1 MKKTQFIVFL
11 NLFLFQI
18 LLSGKNCF
26 SQCETCQSYHIVVY
40 NTNVTVPQPVDSASF
55 VGWTYL
61 KNHCVI
67 RLKQSIRENE
77 INPDCIHIYDGS
89 FILQENG
96 NTSFNSQNIAPLGS
110 LPVTSGCHY
119 LIRSEAVVSG
129 DGFNVTF
136 YLETG
141 QSREVVMSF
150 ERTFRDFSELG
161 FSGNDLGKAAGFQAF
176 SPLSMIIRSFETR
189 KREEDKG
196 IAIEANPIE
205 VLPHAK
211 SIKKE
216 EKVTVAFRLTDCDG
230 EVLPGRKILLHGGSA
245 IGETLVPPTLG
256 QFEES
261 EVVTDDKGVAK
272 ATFVAGRQKGKA
284 NIRVYYTYT
293 APFGEERYTSGEA
306 TVDIEGDPV
315 TALIGE
321 IEVNATT
328 KTGNPTISSPE
339 TSKSV
344 AQIFTVSSL
353 NLTII
358 PERIKSINKSKE
370 VLQTALT
377 ETDQFEVVSGKT
389 MVNEGGEP
397 TIVRAE
403 STYSQYDL
411 CDGKLEVC
419 RSGKIKGYSNGF
431 DISVGIALERGVETG
446 NMTISSLSPKYCL
459 LVRLGSNSRQL
470 FQTAKYKTSGD
481 DKGQKRDYPCADLT
495 SFSEPLDPKATLP
508 FEGISSTIRVNDTEN
523 HEFIVPMSIANSKQ
537 LEQYLLNPQGIF
549 TIVTNGTYIK
559 RDYEEKEIK
568 VHSKLMIWPKDQES
582 N

>member
-1 MKKTQFIVFL
+1 MN
-11 NLFLFQI
+11 NLKSAVWLSMLAMI
-18 LLSGKNCF
+18 LLLCNNAFC
-26 SQCETCQSYHIVVY
+26 QCAKCQ
-40 NTNVTVPQPVDSASF
+40 TFGVTVFNTDIKIAQPNDPQF
-55 VGWTYL
+55 LLGWNYL
-61 KNHCVI
+61 RNQCVV
-67 RLKQSIRENE
+67 RLRQSIRENE
-77 INPDCIHIYDGS
+77 VNPDCIRIYDGS
-89 FILQENG
+89 IVHGGNG
-96 NTSFNSQNIAPLGS
+96 ETSLNSQNTAPTGS
-110 LPVTSGCHY
+110 LPGSSNGHY
-119 LIRSEAVVSG
+119 LIWSEANQS
-129 DGFNVTF
+129 
-136 YLETG
+136 TG
-141 QSREVVMSF
+141 AYSISFFLKTSKSREVVKSF
-150 ERTFRDFSELG
+150 TRTFTDFSELG
-161 FSGNDLGKAAGFQAF
+161 VSQNDIGKNAGFQAF

-189 KREEDKG
+189 KRKEDKG

-272 ATFVAGRQKGKA
+272 ATFVAGKQKGKA

-306 TVDIEGDPV
+306 TINIEGEPV

-321 IEVNATT
+321 IEINSTT
-328 KTGNPTISSPE
+328 KTGNPTILSPE

-344 AQIFTVSSL
+344 AQTFTISSL

-370 VLQTALT
+370 VLQAALT

-389 MVNEGGEP
+389 MVNKGGEP

-411 CDGKLEVC
+411 CDGKLEVS